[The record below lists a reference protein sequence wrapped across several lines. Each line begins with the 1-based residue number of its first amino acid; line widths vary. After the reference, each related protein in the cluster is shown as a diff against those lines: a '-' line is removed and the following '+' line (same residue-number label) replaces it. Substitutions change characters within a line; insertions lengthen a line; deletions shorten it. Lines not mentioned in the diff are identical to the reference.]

1 MKEKRRDS
9 KERILH
15 TGESQRT
22 DGKYLYKYVD
32 AFGNTKYVYAWRLTP
47 TDPTPKGK
55 REKPSLRELEQQIR
69 RDIEDGIDST
79 GKKMTLCQLYAKQNA
94 QRANVKKSTQKQRKQ
109 LMRLLKEDKLGA
121 RSIDTIKPSDA
132 KEWALRMKEKGYGFK
147 TINNHKRSLKAAFYT
162 AIQDDCIRKNPFDFQ
177 LNTVLEDD
185 TEPKEPLS
193 PTQEAAFLSFVQHDK
208 VYQKYYDEIIILLGT
223 GLRISELCGLT
234 EADIDLDKQLINVDH
249 QLLKIAD
256 VGYYV
261 ETPKTKSGNRVIPMS
276 EKVLEAFQRVLNKRK
291 YVQPV
296 ILEGYTKFLFLNR
309 NGLPKVAVN
318 YESMFRGLV
327 RKYNK
332 TQKVALPKVMTP
344 HTLRHTFCTT
354 LANAGMHPKALQYI
368 MGHSNINMTLNYYA
382 HTTSETSITEMKRLI
397 A

>member
-1 MKEKRRDS
+1 M
-9 KERILH
+9 
-15 TGESQRT
+15 
-22 DGKYLYKYVD
+22 
-32 AFGNTKYVYAWRLTP
+32 
-47 TDPTPKGK
+47 
-55 REKPSLRELEQQIR
+55 
-69 RDIEDGIDST
+69 
-79 GKKMTLCQLYAKQNA
+79 
-94 QRANVKKSTQKQRKQ
+94 
-109 LMRLLKEDKLGA
+109 
-121 RSIDTIKPSDA
+121 
-132 KEWALRMKEKGYGFK
+132 
-147 TINNHKRSLKAAFYT
+147 
-162 AIQDDCIRKNPFDFQ
+162 
-177 LNTVLEDD
+177 
-185 TEPKEPLS
+185 
-193 PTQEAAFLSFVQHDK
+193 QHDK

-291 YVQPV
+291 YAQPV

-318 YESMFRGLV
+318 YESISGGFFETTT
-327 RKYNK
+327 KKNK
-332 TQKVALPKVMTP
+332 RQNDHTHTPPPPTPPPSPKKNRM
-344 HTLRHTFCTT
+344 
-354 LANAGMHPKALQYI
+354 NPKALQYI